1 MPKKNKSNS
10 KNKKGGG
17 YQQMPTCGPQLD
29 ISRYTKPCA
38 SGNNMALD
46 NLFAKH
52 FPQSAGGYS
61 ILPDVNIGNLPE
73 VRGYS
78 DCCPP
83 VYTKDG
89 PVWSNNFQPIC
100 GQQGGNKKRKR
111 QTTKKSKTT
120 KHKRHTKSKHMSH
133 KPKKH
138 SSKKS
143 KTTNNIHT
151 DIQHKGGS
159 VKGMSD
165 VDSNFSPVMTDRTF
179 GCKQPYW
186 KPECV

>member
-1 MPKKNKSNS
+1 MPRKFKSNS

-17 YQQMPTCGPQLD
+17 YQKMPTCGPQLD
-29 ISRYTKPCA
+29 INRYTKPCA
-38 SGNNMALD
+38 SGNEMPLD
-46 NLFAKH
+46 NLFAKY

-83 VYTKDG
+83 VYTKNG

-100 GQQGGNKKRKR
+100 GQQGGNTERKR
-111 QTTKKSKTT
+111 QPTKKSKTT
-120 KHKRHTKSKHMSH
+120 KHTKSKHTLH
-133 KPKKH
+133 KPRKTKRH

-143 KTTNNIHT
+143 KTTKRRRTNRK
-151 DIQHKGGS
+151 HKGGG
-159 VKGMSD
+159 VKGMSG
-165 VDSNFSPVMTDRTF
+165 VNGNFSPVMTDRTF

-186 KPECV
+186 EPGCV

>member
-1 MPKKNKSNS
+1 MPTKSKSNS

-17 YQQMPTCGPQLD
+17 CGPQLD

-38 SGNNMALD
+38 SGNEMPLD

-73 VRGYS
+73 VKGYS

-83 VYTKDG
+83 VYTKNG
-89 PVWSNNFQPIC
+89 PVWSNNFQPVC
-100 GQQGGNKKRKR
+100 GQKGGNKKKRSTKR
-111 QTTKKSKTT
+111 QSKSKVKHSKLKGKSKKSK
-120 KHKRHTKSKHMSH
+120 R
-133 KPKKH
+133 H

-143 KTTNNIHT
+143 RKTKRKHTKTNRK
-151 DIQHKGGS
+151 HKGGS
-159 VKGMSD
+159 VKGMSG
-165 VDSNFSPVMTDRTF
+165 VDSNFSTTMTDRTF
-179 GCKQPYW
+179 GCKQPFW
-186 KPECV
+186 KPGCV